1 MVARGITPEPPIW
14 PEPPLRY
21 HAGAGLV
28 LALLWTPAAHAYIDG
43 GTASMIFQM
52 LIAGGLAAMLTL
64 RSFWARVKSF
74 FASLSRKTP
83 PNQTSGSGRREA

>member
-1 MVARGITPEPPIW
+1 MVARGITPEPQV
-14 PEPPLRY
+14 RY

-52 LIAGGLAAMLTL
+52 LIAGGLAAMLTMK
-64 RSFWARVKSF
+64 SFWARAKSF
-74 FASLSRKTP
+74 FDSLGKKP
-83 PNQTSGSGRREA
+83 PPDQTGGPGQRET